1 MAITRKPK
9 KTANKSQFEVE
20 ALINKGGSIA
30 KFTQN
35 TSFDKAATEKQVTLR
50 IPVFMLTE
58 IDNSLK
64 QNAIRIPRHT
74 WILKA
79 IVEKLKREKA
89 DNK

>member
-30 KFTQN
+30 KLAQN
-35 TSFDKAATEKQVTLR
+35 TFFDKAVTERQVTLR

-89 DNK
+89 DNE